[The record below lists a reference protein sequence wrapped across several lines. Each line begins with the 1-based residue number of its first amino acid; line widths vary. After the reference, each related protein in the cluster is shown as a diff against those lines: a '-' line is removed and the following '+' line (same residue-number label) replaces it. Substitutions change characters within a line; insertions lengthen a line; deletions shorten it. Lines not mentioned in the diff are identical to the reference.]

1 MHRSGNDA
9 MKDGADCSGKA
20 RKGLQQRHFHR
31 GGSFSRITT
40 ALFLIGSSKKPRK
53 KLTTM
58 AQFVIMPFAT
68 EEEAGK

>member
-1 MHRSGNDA
+1 
-9 MKDGADCSGKA
+9 MKDEAGCSGKV
-20 RKGLQQRHFHR
+20 RKDLQQRHLHR

-40 ALFLIGSSKKPRK
+40 ALFLIDSSKKYRK

-68 EEEAGK
+68 EDEAGK

>member
-1 MHRSGNDA
+1 
-9 MKDGADCSGKA
+9 MKDEAGCASKA

-40 ALFLIGSSKKPRK
+40 ALFLIGSSKNPRK

-68 EEEAGK
+68 EDEAGK